1 MVMKCNKNPI
11 YLKHFKLIELN
22 TILQFLYANSIK
34 NVTQKYMNNL
44 SGFEDSLHGA
54 QTNADIFGLNML
66 STANLVKCID
76 GKRRR
81 ENQN

>member
-1 MVMKCNKNPI
+1 
-11 YLKHFKLIELN
+11 
-22 TILQFLYANSIK
+22 
-34 NVTQKYMNNL
+34 MNNL

>member
-1 MVMKCNKNPI
+1 
-11 YLKHFKLIELN
+11 
-22 TILQFLYANSIK
+22 
-34 NVTQKYMNNL
+34 MNNL

-76 GKRRR
+76 GNVEEKIRT
-81 ENQN
+81 EPFMGGSLIEYLFNLEKCL